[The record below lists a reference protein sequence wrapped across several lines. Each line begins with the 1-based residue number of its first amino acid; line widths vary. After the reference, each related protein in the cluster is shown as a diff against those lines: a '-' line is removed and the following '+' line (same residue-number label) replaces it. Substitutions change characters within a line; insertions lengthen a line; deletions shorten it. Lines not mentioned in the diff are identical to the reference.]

1 MEGNMMMM
9 IRALF
14 VLGVA
19 LLCDGQIVRAEQ
31 PLSPDQA
38 IAANGKRVSMR
49 GVVSEVVRRDNGY
62 IYVNVGG
69 KYPDHVFA
77 VWIHKM
83 DVDEFP
89 KVDTWTGRKMT
100 FSGVFEIYKGKPMI
114 RIRKPGDS
122 AVAE

>member
-1 MEGNMMMM
+1 MEGNMMM

-14 VLGVA
+14 VFGVLQFCSSQ
-19 LLCDGQIVRAEQ
+19 LLRAEQ

-38 IAANGKRVSMR
+38 IAADDKRVSMR
-49 GVVSEVVRRDNGY
+49 GVVSEVVRRDSGY
-62 IYVNVGG
+62 IFVNVGG
-69 KYPDHVFA
+69 KYPDHTFA
-77 VWIHKM
+77 VWVHKM

-89 KVDTWTGRKMT
+89 KVDSWTGREMT
-100 FSGVFEIYKGKPMI
+100 FSGVVEVFKAKPMI